1 MNKIR
6 IPIFVCLVSAVLFS
20 LTTLSFSFDISLISF
35 PVSILFSVISA
46 YFLFFKTLQK
56 KEFFSAKVSR
66 KLLQYICFVFLAAFI
81 IRRAG
86 ANGTPYWLDVISVF
100 FWCVTFV
107 SSLIILHFFKEKRI
121 YSLESE
127 WKNQKSA
134 KGKIIGSVKISAK
147 SVLKEIVDWIDA
159 LVQAIFMVLL
169 IQIFIFQLYVIPSES
184 MVPYFLIGDRVFVF
198 KTLSGPKFPLS
209 DVGLPEFKKYKRG
222 DVVVFRN
229 PHYSLDRKSEVKT
242 VVSQILYMLTL
253 TAVNINV
260 DENGEL
266 KADPLVKRL
275 CGLPGEQL
283 VLQDGVLYAKTK
295 ENPEFTPVDYDATRA
310 YWSLNELPENVK
322 QKIKYIPLSKK
333 DYEDMIL
340 IENERNALNLED
352 AAIECKS
359 IVQNYKRLGVK
370 LADCSE
376 LFNIAN
382 YLIYSQENFSNFM
395 TDWINQK
402 DESVKKI
409 ADDPYKMANFKLNL
423 MIKLN
428 VGRYVLRKCQMA
440 KLNQE
445 HLFLTDEKIKEY
457 NKMSELLYKYIQILD
472 QRNMPVFPAND
483 ENGNAQFIPEDCYFM
498 MGDNRFNSLDMRHSY
513 EQKLVPLT
521 EFDEYS
527 ISYYSNMEPQY
538 VNKKYILGTTSFR
551 ILPVNRAGLL
561 K

>member
-359 IVQNYKRLGVK
+359 IVQNYKKLGVK

-428 VGRYVLRKCQMA
+428 VGRFILRKCQMS